1 MKNYHFFV
9 CRNGYGHQKRVF
21 SVVAELVK
29 YSECSIITI
38 HCNKETFIKTNTWDS
53 YNELLLSNKVQ
64 FEFELMQNAPNYF
77 NNFTITETKDWLEY
91 VKNNNKI
98 KDELVIID
106 NDISLLSVFSNAIIM
121 GSFFWKDI
129 INPLIHKDLIEFEKK
144 LLIKNNPRVIGV
156 DAMAMNNVK
165 SMPNFLGLPWFINNN
180 DCKQNPLSERNEIL
194 ISGGGTGIGK
204 IKFLELALELLV
216 TGEKVYVDGILHDL
230 SNAKLPLFSFKEN
243 DFCKLKAVV
252 CRPGMGILNDCVS
265 FGIPIFA
272 VEDVQNSEILHNAV
286 KIEELGLGIK
296 VSDSKK
302 VIEILKQNDKME
314 LFHNNLLRQEVNG
327 AALAAEFLIY
337 GR

>member
-1 MKNYHFFV
+1 
-9 CRNGYGHQKRVF
+9 
-21 SVVAELVK
+21 
-29 YSECSIITI
+29 
-38 HCNKETFIKTNTWDS
+38 
-53 YNELLLSNKVQ
+53 
-64 FEFELMQNAPNYF
+64 MQNSPNYF
-77 NNFTITETKDWLEY
+77 NNFTVSETKVWLEY
-91 VKNNNKI
+91 VRLNNNI
-98 KDELVIID
+98 KDEFVIID

-129 INPLIHKDLIEFEKK
+129 INEIICKDLIEFENS
-144 LLIKNNPRVIGV
+144 LLIANNPIVIGV
-156 DAMAMNNVK
+156 RAMAMK
-165 SMPNFLGLPWFINNN
+165 SVINMPNFIGLPWFIKNK
-180 DCKQNPLSERNEIL
+180 DCKQNPLSERDEIL
-194 ISGGGTGIGK
+194 ISGGGTGMGK
-204 IKFLELALELLV
+204 DNFLQMALELLT
-216 TGEKVYVDGILHDL
+216 TGEKVVVDGILHDS
-230 SNAKLPLFSFKEN
+230 SNAQIPLFSFKEK

-272 VEDVQNSEILHNAV
+272 VEDIQNREIFHNAV
-286 KIEELGLGIK
+286 KVEELGLGIK